1 MPVYFHSGAVQ
12 DIYVP
17 PGGPPQGSPPPR
29 EIYSVL
35 GEQGIRDL
43 LRAHYRKLAQSKISF
58 LFPSEEEPLMAAA
71 DKSADFFI
79 QLMGGPPLFV
89 QKHGPPRMRARHM
102 PFEVTEDG
110 RKEWLR
116 CFQEALDE
124 QSFPAEYREAFDD
137 FLESFSAWMVNSR
150 GPGMGEGYR

>member
-1 MPVYFHSGAVQ
+1 VQ
-12 DIYVP
+12 DIFVP

-29 EIYSVL
+29 EIYGVL

-43 LRAHYRKLAQSKISF
+43 LLAHYRKLARSTIAF
-58 LFPSEEEPLMAAA
+58 LFPDEPEALEAAA
-71 DKSADFFI
+71 NKSADFFI

-102 PFEVTEDG
+102 PFEVTESG

-124 QSFPAEYREAFDD
+124 QSFPAEYRAAFDE
-137 FLESFSAWMVNSR
+137 FLDSFSAWMVNSSSSDL
-150 GPGMGEGYR
+150 GQGYRR

>member
-1 MPVYFHSGAVQ
+1 
-12 DIYVP
+12 
-17 PGGPPQGSPPPR
+17 
-29 EIYSVL
+29 
-35 GEQGIRDL
+35 
-43 LRAHYRKLAQSKISF
+43 
-58 LFPSEEEPLMAAA
+58 MAAA